1 MKNIFYFLL
10 LLGVSAFAQKEKFV
24 YTYENPKVLQEFLDD
39 NKVNYDVK
47 DLAVLD
53 HVADWLDFYKKK
65 KLSVPT
71 AYFFDSAGVRIVED
85 FDATI
90 CSEVINGL
98 ESIEKVKSYK
108 KDPNENINS
117 WLSQIDFRFTKDEIF
132 TETYDIY
139 VIVIYGKLIKTKT
152 SNPTAFNWYNSLK
165 KNSNLKI
172 KTILLSID
180 IMDDWELPQDFK
192 TEFGLK

>member
-1 MKNIFYFLL
+1 MKNYFCFIVLF
-10 LLGVSAFAQKEKFV
+10 GITSFAQKQKLV
-24 YTYENPKVLQEFLDD
+24 YAYENPKSLLEFLDES
-39 NKVNYDVK
+39 KVNYDLK

-53 HVADWLDFYKKK
+53 HPADWIDFYKKK

-71 AYFFDSAGVRIVED
+71 AYFFNSEGVKIVED
-85 FDATI
+85 FDATT
-90 CSEVINGL
+90 CGQVINGL
-98 ESIEKVKSYK
+98 ESIEKIKSYK
-108 KDPNENINS
+108 KDVNDTINS

-132 TETYDIY
+132 TDAYDMY
-139 VIVIYGKLIKTKT
+139 VIIIYGKLIKTKT

-165 KNSNLKI
+165 KNNKIKI

-180 IMDDWELPQDFK
+180 IMDDWELSQEFK